1 MRHTR
6 PSVTRLNELASGFDL
21 QAVQPRK
28 NPAVFIQILA
38 ALGLLLCLLLGAR
51 MCLSAPRQ
59 RRIDALLQR
68 FGYRLKAQALRLYR
82 WPASRRRAAQEAEAA
97 IERARKKGQW
107 DGNVYRPESFGKKPR
122 KPH

>member
-1 MRHTR
+1 M
-6 PSVTRLNELASGFDL
+6 
-21 QAVQPRK
+21 
-28 NPAVFIQILA
+28 FIQILA
-38 ALGLLLCLLLGAR
+38 ALGLAICLLLGVR

-59 RRIDALLQR
+59 RRLDAVLQR
-68 FGYRLKAQALRLYR
+68 WGYRLKAQALRLYR

-107 DGNVYRPESFGKKPR
+107 DGNVYRPESFSKKPR